1 MKEPQEL
8 FCQDG
13 LDKFETTARHIF
25 ECVDGSYRD
34 DNKWSKLYRY
44 AGKKLGRL
52 SHFYYF
58 ICQPYI
64 DNDDVRDEL
73 VLVGI
78 TSLIEAMMEYE
89 CGRQYKDFLSWYE
102 SEYRKTKEIF
112 VDNFENIKTEYLKLY
127 GLTNKIRDYFAK
139 YILEEDRLLL
149 LENIRVWNNNEND
162 FILLKSIEEMAGL
175 LYNMRSKFVH
185 SARMVSLCPYGCHT
199 ACIPVDHNIYDMKIT
214 VKEYKKVFERSF
226 VYF

>member
-1 MKEPQEL
+1 M
-8 FCQDG
+8 G
-13 LDKFETTARHIF
+13 
-25 ECVDGSYRD
+25 
-34 DNKWSKLYRY
+34 
-44 AGKKLGRL
+44 KLG
-52 SHFYYF
+52 HFYYF

-64 DNDDVRDEL
+64 DNNDVRDEL

-78 TSLIEAMMEYE
+78 TSLMEAMMEYE
-89 CGRQYKDFLSWYE
+89 CGRPYKDFFSWYE

-112 VDNFENIKTEYLKLY
+112 VDNFENIKMEYLKLY

-185 SARMVSLCPYGCHT
+185 SARMVSLCPYGCRT
-199 ACIPVDHNIYDMKIT
+199 ACISVGHNIYDMKIT
-214 VKEYKKVFERSF
+214 VKEYKKIFERSF